1 MNPNLNSFYYENR
14 PEGVNQ
20 TVETFSKRA
29 KLAALAGY
37 ETDVKNS
44 VRVPKD
50 TNFSLGL
57 NVARS
62 KR

>member
-1 MNPNLNSFYYENR
+1 M

-20 TVETFSKRA
+20 SVEVVISKRA

-37 ETDVKNS
+37 ETEVKNS
-44 VRVPKD
+44 LKVPKD
-50 TNFSLGL
+50 TNFSSWL

-62 KR
+62 KS